1 MRLTIIQTN
10 LHWEDPEANR
20 KMFSTKF
27 ANLINKTDLIVI
39 PEMFTTGFS
48 MRSKE
53 FAETM
58 DGPTV
63 SWLKESANKIG
74 AVITGSMIIREGE
87 NFFNRL
93 LWVNPNGE
101 IIHYDKKHLFTLSGE
116 QKHYMAGTERVLI
129 EYLGWKICPLIC
141 YDLRFPVWSRNTEN
155 YDLLLYVASW
165 PDRRREAWQ
174 TLLKARAIENQCYTI
189 GVNRVGED
197 GSKLRYVGDSTLIDF
212 AGKSLLAA
220 ESIEGEFT
228 MEISL
233 SERKDFIN
241 KLPFLADRDDFT
253 LKSNKLES

>member
-1 MRLTIIQTN
+1 MRLTLIQTN
-10 LHWEDPEANR
+10 LHWEDPVANR
-20 KMFSTKF
+20 KMFSSKF
-27 ANLINKTDLIVI
+27 ANLTGKTDLVVI

-53 FAETM
+53 LAETM

-63 SWLKESANKIG
+63 SWLRESAKKIG
-74 AVITGSMIIREGE
+74 AVITGSMIIQEE
-87 NFFNRL
+87 ESFYNRL

-101 IIHYDKKHLFTLSGE
+101 IIHYDKKHLFTLAGE
-116 QKHYMAGTERVLI
+116 QKYFMAGTERMVI
-129 EYLGWKICPLIC
+129 DYMGWKICPLIC
-141 YDLRFPVWSRNTEN
+141 YDLRFPVWSRNTED

-197 GSKLRYVGDSTLIDF
+197 GSKLSYVGDSTLIDF

-220 ESIEGEFT
+220 EKIEGVFT

-233 SERKDFIN
+233 SDRQDFIS
-241 KLPFLADRDDFT
+241 KLPFLADRDQFS
-253 LKSNKLES
+253 LNSNA

>member
-20 KMFSTKF
+20 KMFSAKF
-27 ANLINKTDLIVI
+27 ANLIGKTDLIII

-53 FAETM
+53 LAETM
-58 DGPTV
+58 DGPTA
-63 SWLKESANKIG
+63 SWLRESANTIG
-74 AVITGSMIIREGE
+74 AVITGSMIIREEE

-93 LWVNPNGE
+93 LWVNPNDE
-101 IIHYDKKHLFTLSGE
+101 IIHYDKKHLFTLAGE
-116 QKHYMAGTERVLI
+116 QKHYMAGTERILI
-129 EYLGWKICPLIC
+129 EYMGWKICPLIC
-141 YDLRFPVWSRNTEN
+141 YDLRFPVWSRNTED

-228 MEISL
+228 MKISL
-233 SERKDFIN
+233 SERKDFIT

-253 LKSNKLES
+253 LKSNKLE